1 MNVPTNRPIADFFTD
16 YKYKA
21 KDLATEMTNVN
32 VQAKDLYGQSPI
44 EKNILITI
52 LLYVI
57 CYCKGGLGLNN
68 FLLMR
73 DIKRYSVG

>member
-1 MNVPTNRPIADFFTD
+1 MDNLLL
-16 YKYKA
+16 K
-21 KDLATEMTNVN
+21 
-32 VQAKDLYGQSPI
+32 
-44 EKNILITI
+44 KNILITI

-73 DIKRYSVG
+73 ILKKC